1 MKDKSEYYKYIRD
14 WKKENTEKKLL
25 EMPKN
30 LCILARCKSAIQN
43 DMDTSVQAYMINA
56 ILQRLERDGFQYTC
70 IIVYMYTDNGIV

>member
-30 LCILARCKSAIQN
+30 LCILARCKAAIQN
-43 DMDTSVQAYMINA
+43 DMDASVQAYMINA
-56 ILQRLERDGFQYTC
+56 ILQRLERDGF
-70 IIVYMYTDNGIV
+70 